1 MYMSVCLL
9 VDEACVFNLNL
20 ACDVIVKEAV
30 EVQYIIFSYF
40 LPCLPQI
47 RRTEAH
53 YCVRKLDYLR
63 DYEKYQ
69 SNKWPPKVVYF

>member
-30 EVQYIIFSYF
+30 EGCNTSYSPTFF
-40 LPCLPQI
+40 LAFLKSEEQKHI
-47 RRTEAH
+47 T
-53 YCVRKLDYLR
+53 V
-63 DYEKYQ
+63 
-69 SNKWPPKVVYF
+69 